1 MSTVKIFSDR
11 KKDLV
16 KLRHG
21 EYIALGKIEAA
32 LKTSP
37 LLTNLGIFVDS
48 NELSCVAVAVGN
60 EEQLTKIAT
69 ANGITG
75 DFRDGF
81 ELIKNTKK
89 IFLISGNNQKE
100 FFENRKK

>member
-1 MSTVKIFSDR
+1 
-11 KKDLV
+11 LV

-37 LLTNLGIFVDS
+37 LLTNIGIFVDS

-69 ANGITG
+69 ANGMTLG
-75 DFRDGF
+75 TVLKRP
-81 ELIKNTKK
+81 K
-89 IFLISGNNQKE
+89 ISQNEHTNQL
-100 FFENRKK
+100 FSENRKK

>member
-1 MSTVKIFSDR
+1 M
-11 KKDLV
+11 
-16 KLRHG
+16 RHG

-48 NELSCVAVAVGN
+48 NELTCVAVAVGN

-75 DFRDGF
+75 DFRHDL
-81 ELIKNTKK
+81 EKIAVICKKRILKYENQLPNSIK
-89 IFLISGNNQKE
+89 
-100 FFENRKK
+100 

>member
-1 MSTVKIFSDR
+1 M
-11 KKDLV
+11 

-81 ELIKNTKK
+81 ELIKKFYTKK

-100 FFENRKK
+100 FF

>member
-1 MSTVKIFSDR
+1 M
-11 KKDLV
+11 V

-37 LLTNLGIFVDS
+37 LLTNIGIFVDS

-75 DFRDGF
+75 DFRNGF
-81 ELIKNTKK
+81 KETKNYKK
-89 IFLISGNNQKE
+89 
-100 FFENRKK
+100 

>member
-1 MSTVKIFSDR
+1 M
-11 KKDLV
+11 V

-37 LLTNLGIFVDS
+37 LLTNIGIFVDS

-75 DFRDGF
+75 DFRNGF
-81 ELIKNTKK
+81 KATKNFTKRAYK
-89 IFLISGNNQKE
+89 SVIF
-100 FFENRKK
+100 

>member
-81 ELIKNTKK
+81 ELIKNTNKY
-89 IFLISGNNQKE
+89 S
-100 FFENRKK
+100 

>member
-1 MSTVKIFSDR
+1 MVSVLFISSFSDR

-37 LLTNLGIFVDS
+37 LLTNAGVFVDS
-48 NELSCVAVAVGN
+48 NELSCVAVVVGN
-60 EEQLTKIAT
+60 EAELQRIAT
-69 ANGITG
+69 ENGLTG
-75 DFRDGF
+75 EFR
-81 ELIKNTKK
+81 
-89 IFLISGNNQKE
+89 
-100 FFENRKK
+100 

>member
-1 MSTVKIFSDR
+1 MTQGPLNQGSTSAVKFFSDR

-81 ELIKNTKK
+81 ELN
-89 IFLISGNNQKE
+89 
-100 FFENRKK
+100 